1 MKMVL
6 SISRTLE
13 HQVPSWLTNKILV
26 RLPRM
31 NRSDAAVYS
40 TLVDKDYSSVE
51 YTDDQEEAI
60 RTSTPLAGQLHHH
73 IAHIGVIAIAAII
86 LLSEIVFLI
95 VVSSSGRESNLQ
107 TAIASYTESTNQ
119 ATDITTAMDC
129 GHSAESARSLN
140 CSFDYLTISWEPPS
154 CYHTDIVTDF
164 LSARDWQF
172 YSDTAGT
179 VLPSWEEVGLGRRRY
194 NVRWDFHF
202 THCMYVWKM
211 MQKAVVERR
220 PLANNLLAFEHTR
233 HCMGV
238 GLDRRWR
245 FEDLHT
251 LVHVKWPVCLP
262 YGRWNT
268 TEFVE

>member
-1 MKMVL
+1 MVL
-6 SISRTLE
+6 SISRTL
-13 HQVPSWLTNKILV
+13 QNQWLTNKILL
-26 RLPRM
+26 RLSRR
-31 NRSDAAVYS
+31 NSLDAPLYS
-40 TLVDKDYSSVE
+40 TLVEKDDSSVE

-60 RTSTPLAGQLHHH
+60 RTSAPLAEQLRTY
-73 IAHIGVIAIAAII
+73 AAYIGVIVIAATI

-95 VVSSSGRESNLQ
+95 VASNSGRESNQQ
-107 TAIASYTESTNQ
+107 TAVASYIESTYQ
-119 ATDITTAMDC
+119 ATNITIATEC

-140 CSFDYLTISWEPPS
+140 CHFDYLTISWEPSP
-154 CYHTDIVTDF
+154 CYHADIVSDF

-172 YSDTAGT
+172 YNDTAGT

-211 MQKAVVERR
+211 MQKAVVEKR

-238 GLDRRWR
+238 GLDRRWG

-262 YGRWNT
+262 YGRWNA

>member
-6 SISRTLE
+6 SISRTLLD
-13 HQVPSWLTNKILV
+13 QVPSWLTKNILF
-26 RLPRM
+26 RLPRI
-31 NRSDAAVYS
+31 NSSDAPVYS
-40 TLVDKDYSSVE
+40 TLVDKDDSSVE
-51 YTDDQEEAI
+51 YIDDQEEAI
-60 RTSTPLAGQLHHH
+60 RTSAPLAGQLRTHM
-73 IAHIGVIAIAAII
+73 AHIGVVVIAAII
-86 LLSEIVFLI
+86 LLSEIGFLI
-95 VVSSSGRESNLQ
+95 IASSSGRESKQQ
-107 TAIASYTESTNQ
+107 TAIASYTESTYQ
-119 ATDITTAMDC
+119 ATDITAAMDC

-140 CSFDYLTISWEPPS
+140 CHFDYLTISWEPPP

-172 YSDTAGT
+172 YNDTVGT
-179 VLPSWEEVGLGRRRY
+179 VLDSWEEVGLGRRRY

-211 MQKAVVERR
+211 MQKAVVEKR

-233 HCMGV
+233 HCMEV
-238 GLDRRWR
+238 GLDRRWG